1 MSDSTC
7 YEVITLSEIKS
18 WARIDNDADDDELI
32 MIRNAC
38 VEYAESYC
46 NEYFITR
53 YVIGLFNKEKLIITS
68 LVPFPYIQ
76 IDKPPTQSISLV
88 ETMIDGIWT
97 ITDPSTYSFDRSA
110 SSSKVMFSTIPEYD
124 TTIAQPFRISFI
136 SGYGPTGDD
145 VPHSIRLGLKA
156 HILYMY
162 ENRGDV
168 IAEGGI
174 DCPHEA
180 KLFYNKNRHIY
191 VF

>member
-53 YVIGLFNKEKLIITS
+53 YVGALFEKLQKNH
-68 LVPFPYIQ
+68 LVSFPFIQ
-76 IDKPPTQSISLV
+76 VNKAPIQCICLI
-88 ETMIDGIWT
+88 ETLIDGIWT
-97 ITDPSTYSFDRSA
+97 EVSDSTFTFERS
-110 SSSKVMFSTIPEYD
+110 SGGCRILFTTIPEYD